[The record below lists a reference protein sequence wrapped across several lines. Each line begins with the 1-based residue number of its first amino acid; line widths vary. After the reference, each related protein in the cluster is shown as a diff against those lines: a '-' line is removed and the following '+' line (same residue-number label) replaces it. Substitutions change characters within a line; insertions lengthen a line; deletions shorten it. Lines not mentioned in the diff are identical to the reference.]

1 MIAAINPTIVSQLTV
16 SINSSLMRQAF
27 ELLAIAQKKGM
38 EQVSKKEPLPGFPRR
53 GPFEFLVGDILRIP
67 ALVKSLL
74 RGLVP
79 AQPRRWPERRRRTVV
94 HHLLSHSE
102 QATAEGSNGSKSG
115 RRN

>member
-1 MIAAINPTIVSQLTV
+1 MIAAIKHTVVSQLTV

-27 ELLAIAQKKGM
+27 EPLAIAQKKGM

-74 RGLVP
+74 REWLVP
-79 AQPRRWPERRRRTVV
+79 AQARRPDAFR
-94 HHLLSHSE
+94 
-102 QATAEGSNGSKSG
+102 
-115 RRN
+115 

>member
-1 MIAAINPTIVSQLTV
+1 MIAAIKPTIVSQLTV

-74 RGLVP
+74 REWLVP
-79 AQPRRWPERRRRTVV
+79 ARAVARDMISQRRLSTDLAIARLRR
-94 HHLLSHSE
+94 
-102 QATAEGSNGSKSG
+102 
-115 RRN
+115 